1 MDVQKVTAEYRL
13 SQWAQVIKARQESGQ
28 TIKDFCQTAGI
39 SRYKYFYWQ
48 RKLREIA
55 CTELAKTEGPSKNTV
70 PHGWVQLAP
79 GQKHPLKGTLVIE
92 VNGCNIT
99 VNSGTD
105 TELLKETCR
114 VLKSL

>member
-48 RKLREIA
+48 RKLRA
-55 CTELAKTEGPSKNTV
+55 VSYTHLDVYKR
-70 PHGWVQLAP
+70 
-79 GQKHPLKGTLVIE
+79 QKYIIRRIIDAERFDLENDGIPIFQ
-92 VNGCNIT
+92 
-99 VNSGTD
+99 
-105 TELLKETCR
+105 
-114 VLKSL
+114 